1 MEYLYPLLKS
11 VTIFF
16 LLVVFIQLLK
26 RQGIFNDT
34 HQPVFNRLVTEL
46 ALPVTIFSTLAVS
59 HIYADQILAAAVML
73 LSIGICCLLAYLACR
88 ALRLSNA
95 MTGSLVM
102 LAGFGST
109 STLAYPLIRQTFGA
123 DSQAMSLGLLIGEFG
138 VCIPFFTLGVLMA
151 AWFGSRDAD
160 KSPDVW
166 PVMKNFFVSPIFI
179 SFILGLIV
187 SQVPVASDF
196 LTSDF
201 WTTFFAYFTNGLEI
215 LVAVSL
221 GLMLKPV
228 KIRHILPL
236 FLLIVGLKLFL
247 QPVVILCGASLLAL
261 PALSTEILVIEAA
274 MPSGAVAAVIADR
287 YGCDGPLASALV
299 IATYLVSLATIP
311 LVTYFALV

>member
-1 MEYLYPLLKS
+1 MDHIYPLLKS
-11 VTIFF
+11 VTVFF
-16 LLVVFIQLLK
+16 LLVLFIQLLR

-46 ALPVTIFSTLAVS
+46 ALPVTIFSTLAIS
-59 HIYADQILAAAVML
+59 RIYTDQIIGAAVML
-73 LSIGICCLLAYLACR
+73 VSIALCCLLAYIACR
-88 ALRLSNA
+88 AMKLSGS

-123 DSQAMSLGLLIGEFG
+123 DSEAMALGLIIGEFG

-151 AWFGSRDAD
+151 AWFGSRDAQ
-160 KSPDVW
+160 KSPDIW
-166 PVMKNFFVSPIFI
+166 PVMNHFFVSPIFI
-179 SFILGLIV
+179 SFVLGLLV
-187 SQVPVASDF
+187 SQVPVASGF
-196 LTSDF
+196 FTSSF
-201 WTTFFAYFTNGLEI
+201 WTIFFDYFNNGLEI

-228 KIRHILPL
+228 QIRHIVPL

-247 QPVVILCGASLLAL
+247 QPLLVLYGASFLSLSPLA
-261 PALSTEILVIEAA
+261 TEILVIEAA

-299 IATYLVSLATIP
+299 IATYLVSLLTIP
-311 LVTYFALV
+311 LVTYFVLV

>member
-1 MEYLYPLLKS
+1 MDHLYPLLKS
-11 VTIFF
+11 VTVFF
-16 LLVVFIQLLK
+16 LLVLFIQLLK

-46 ALPVTIFSTLAVS
+46 ALPVTIFSTLAIS
-59 HIYADQILAAAVML
+59 RIHADQILGAVVML
-73 LSIGICCLLAYLACR
+73 GSIALCCLLAYGACR
-88 ALRLSNA
+88 AMKLSGG

-123 DSQAMSLGLLIGEFG
+123 GSEAMALGLLIGEFG

-151 AWFGSRDAD
+151 AWFGSRDAQ

-166 PVMKNFFVSPIFI
+166 PVMKNFFVSPIFL
-179 SFILGLIV
+179 SFILGLLV
-187 SQVPVASDF
+187 SQVPVASGFFTD
-196 LTSDF
+196 TF
-201 WTTFFAYFTNGLEI
+201 WTTFFGYFSNGLEI

-228 KIRHILPL
+228 DIRRIFPL
-236 FLLIVGLKLFL
+236 FVLIVCLKLFL
-247 QPVVILCGASLLAL
+247 QPLIVLWGASLAGL
-261 PALSTEILVIEAA
+261 PPLTTEILVIEAA

-299 IATYLVSLATIP
+299 IATYLVSLLTIP
-311 LVTYFALV
+311 FITYFTLM

>member
-1 MEYLYPLLKS
+1 MDHIYPLLKS
-11 VTIFF
+11 VTVFF
-16 LLVVFIQLLK
+16 LLVLFIQLLK

-46 ALPVTIFSTLAVS
+46 ALPVTIFSTLAIS
-59 HIYADQILAAAVML
+59 RIHADQIIGAAVML
-73 LSIGICCLLAYLACR
+73 VSIALCCLLAYIACR
-88 ALRLSNA
+88 AMNLSGS

-123 DSQAMSLGLLIGEFG
+123 DSEAMALGLIIGEFG

-151 AWFGSRDAD
+151 AWFGSRDAQ
-160 KSPDVW
+160 KSPDIW
-166 PVMKNFFVSPIFI
+166 PVMKHFFVSPIFI
-179 SFILGLIV
+179 SFVLGLLV
-187 SQVPVASDF
+187 SQVPVASGF
-196 LTSDF
+196 FTSNF
-201 WTTFFAYFTNGLEI
+201 WTIFFDYFNNGLEI

-228 KIRHILPL
+228 QIRHILPL

-247 QPVVILCGASLLAL
+247 QPLLVLYGASFLSLSPLA
-261 PALSTEILVIEAA
+261 TEILVIEAA

-299 IATYLVSLATIP
+299 IATYLVSLLTIP
-311 LVTYFALV
+311 LVTYFVLV

>member
-1 MEYLYPLLKS
+1 MDHLYPLLKS

-26 RQGIFNDT
+26 RQGIFDDS

-59 HIYADQILAAAVML
+59 RIYADQILAAVIMLGSIAV
-73 LSIGICCLLAYLACR
+73 CCLLAYCACR
-88 ALRLSNA
+88 VMKLSGGV
-95 MTGSLVM
+95 TGSLVM

-109 STLAYPLIRQTFGA
+109 STLAYPLIRQTFGS
-123 DSQAMSLGLLIGEFG
+123 DSQAMALGLLIGEFG
-138 VCIPFFTLGVLMA
+138 VCIPFFTAGVLMA
-151 AWFGSRDAD
+151 AWFGSRDAQ
-160 KSPDVW
+160 KRPDVW

-179 SFILGLIV
+179 SFIFGLLI
-187 SQVPVASDF
+187 SQIPAASGF
-196 LTSDF
+196 LSNDF
-201 WTTFFAYFTNGLEI
+201 WTTFFGYFNNGLEI

-228 KIRHILPL
+228 KIRHIFSF
-236 FLLIVGLKLFL
+236 FLLIVGLKLIL
-247 QPVVILCGASLLAL
+247 QPLVVLCGATLAAL
-261 PALSTEILVIEAA
+261 PTLSTEILIIEAA

-299 IATYLVSLATIP
+299 IATYLVSLVTIP
-311 LVTYFALV
+311 LITYLVI

>member
-1 MEYLYPLLKS
+1 MDHLYPLLKS
-11 VTIFF
+11 ITVFF
-16 LLVVFIQLLK
+16 LLVLFIQLLK

-46 ALPVTIFSTLAVS
+46 ALPVTIFSTLAIS
-59 HIYADQILAAAVML
+59 RIYADQIIGAAVML
-73 LSIGICCLLAYLACR
+73 LSIAVCCLLAYIACR
-88 ALRLSNA
+88 AMNLSGS

-123 DSQAMSLGLLIGEFG
+123 DSEAMALGLIIGEFG

-151 AWFGSRDAD
+151 AWFGSRDAQ
-160 KSPDVW
+160 KSPDIR

-179 SFILGLIV
+179 SFVLGLLV
-187 SQVPVASDF
+187 SQVPVASGF
-196 LTSDF
+196 FTSSF
-201 WTTFFAYFTNGLEI
+201 WTIFFGYFTNGLEI

-221 GLMLKPV
+221 GLMLRPV
-228 KIRHILPL
+228 QIRHILPL

-247 QPVVILCGASLLAL
+247 QPLFVLYGASLLS
-261 PALSTEILVIEAA
+261 LSPLATEILVIEAA

-299 IATYLVSLATIP
+299 IATYLVSLLTIP
-311 LVTYFALV
+311 LVTYFLLV